1 MKNRILFINIFI
13 LTVILGAFLFWSG
26 RGSVSYNLSDEGTPY
41 LKVRVDSEERLLY
54 PWYNEADEKY
64 YFFLPAFVEEK
75 DQYVKDTQG
84 YDVVFLK
91 SLHLPAV
98 FIDTKS
104 GSMDYLLEDKEN
116 EEAGSI
122 SIIEAGG
129 NIEYSGIL
137 EKVSGRGNSTWE
149 KYSKKPYSIKL
160 YETEALLGMD
170 QGKKWNL
177 LPIWREGNKM
187 NTKVAFDIAEA
198 MELPYTP
205 ECEWVDL
212 YFNGEYA
219 GNYLL
224 TEPITVGSGRVDIY
238 DLEEENTAINGNME
252 QASAFSEGD
261 KKGYEIANGTD
272 LSGGYLIE
280 KDLTDYYNQE
290 TCGFVTASG
299 KTFTINEPA
308 HASWEQVTYIKDY
321 IQMIE
326 NLILDHN
333 TEYQNYIDL
342 DSFAGRFLVDE
353 ISMNCDANITS
364 MYFYKNKGED
374 FVYAGPVWDYDGA
387 MGEVNSGFMEG
398 MCVDYRWSTINSF
411 RSEEETL
418 GWYASMYEDEIFYQ
432 KVLEKYAQA
441 LPEFE
446 EILETRID
454 EYAEYIRASVEMD
467 AIRWQN
473 EDTRDDYPGHYRSF
487 DNNVR
492 YLKFYLANRLNY
504 LNQRWGIDYK
514 ILDAPVTNETH
525 SVIFKN
531 GEDIIEVR
539 EVADGQ
545 VIMETPYLDEDQYWG
560 WYYEHSVEKLRAEI
574 PVYEDIVLFAREK

>member
-13 LTVILGAFLFWSG
+13 LTVILGAFLFWSD
-26 RGSVSYNLSDEGTPY
+26 RGSVLYSLSGEGIPY
-41 LKVRVDSEERLLY
+41 LKVRVNSEERLLY

-64 YFFLPAFVEEK
+64 YFFLPAFVAEK

-91 SLHLPAV
+91 SSNLPAM

-104 GSMDYLLEDKEN
+104 GNMDYLLEDKEN
-116 EEAGSI
+116 EEPGSI

-129 NIEYSGIL
+129 NIVYSGTL

-160 YETEALLGMD
+160 YESESLLGMN

-187 NTKVAFDIAEA
+187 NTKVVFDMADA
-198 MELPYTP
+198 LGLAYTP

-219 GNYLL
+219 GIYLL
-224 TEPITVGSGRVDIY
+224 TEPVTVGNGRVDIY

-252 QASAFSEGD
+252 QASTFSEGD

-290 TCGFVTASG
+290 TCGFITASG
-299 KTFTINEPA
+299 KTFTINEPD
-308 HASWEQVTYIKDY
+308 HASREQVTYIKDY

-374 FVYAGPVWDYDGA
+374 LVYAGPVWDYDGA

-411 RSEEETL
+411 RSDEETL

-446 EILETRID
+446 KILETRID
-454 EYAEYIRASVEMD
+454 EYAEYIRASVGMD
-467 AIRWQN
+467 AVRWQN
-473 EDTRDDYPGHYRSF
+473 EDTNDDYPGHYRSF

-514 ILDAPVTNETH
+514 ILDAPKTNETH
-525 SVIFKN
+525 LVIFKN

-539 EVADGQ
+539 KVADGQ